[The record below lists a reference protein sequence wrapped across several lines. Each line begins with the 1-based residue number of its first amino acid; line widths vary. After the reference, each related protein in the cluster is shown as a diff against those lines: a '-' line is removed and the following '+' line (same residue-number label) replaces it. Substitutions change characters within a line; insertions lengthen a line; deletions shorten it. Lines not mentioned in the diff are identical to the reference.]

1 MRPYTISAWTVLLND
16 WTTMSKSNPWEVV
29 FSVMIHW
36 KNVLGN
42 WNAEEPLCNVIFSLI
57 EAILSSVLKY

>member
-1 MRPYTISAWTVLLND
+1 MSKNNSWEVEISA
-16 WTTMSKSNPWEVV
+16 
-29 FSVMIHW
+29 MIHW

-57 EAILSSVLKY
+57 EAILSSVLKF